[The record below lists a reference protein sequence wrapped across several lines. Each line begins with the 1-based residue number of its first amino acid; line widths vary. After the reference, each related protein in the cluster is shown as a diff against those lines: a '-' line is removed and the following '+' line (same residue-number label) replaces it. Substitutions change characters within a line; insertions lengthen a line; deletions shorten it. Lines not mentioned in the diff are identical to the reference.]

1 MNFKGSAELAFC
13 TIDRSSVRYSYVMFV
28 RTNYALVRSSRIC
41 DNLFGMSDSEPDTPV
56 GQMPVTGGRV
66 RQYANNAE
74 RARAWR
80 ERQKTRRAEN
90 IDDVAL
96 DPVLA
101 EASLAVLLDRLAE
114 VGRAHEATVG
124 ELIGRVED
132 AIGALAD
139 PEAVA
144 EALAG
149 ARAEAAR
156 QVAEAEE
163 RAIRASQA
171 KAAAE
176 AAARDATQDRI
187 DAEEAAN
194 TAWERTETLEAELTT
209 LRQDLETAKA
219 AGVEEARRHDE
230 ELDALRTVH
239 AEQLNETERQAE
251 ATIAEARDAARVAVE
266 EANAGR
272 DRAEGTATQLRA
284 ELEASKRA
292 GDEALAT
299 VRSEAAAART
309 ELAEQLTSRF
319 QAEKEAALAKADA
332 EITRAQVQAESTQEL
347 AENRASEIARLVSQV
362 DDLRADLRRARQET

>member
-1 MNFKGSAELAFC
+1 MP
-13 TIDRSSVRYSYVMFV
+13 
-28 RTNYALVRSSRIC
+28 
-41 DNLFGMSDSEPDTPV
+41 DSEQATPV
-56 GQMPVTGGRV
+56 GQIPVTGGRE
-66 RQYANNAE
+66 RRYANDAE

-80 ERQKTRRAEN
+80 ERQKARRTDAFEGGSTA
-90 IDDVAL
+90 VT
-96 DPVLA
+96 PELA

-124 ELIGRVED
+124 ELAGRVED

-176 AAARDATQDRI
+176 AAARDATQARI

-194 TAWERTETLEAELTT
+194 GAWERTETLEAEFTA
-209 LRQDLETAKA
+209 LRQELEAVCEGA
-219 AGVEEARRHDE
+219 AQEVRRHSE
-230 ELDALRTVH
+230 ELEALRAVH
-239 AEQLNETERQAE
+239 AEQLNETQRQAQDTVTKARE
-251 ATIAEARDAARVAVE
+251 AAGVAIA

-272 DRAEGTATQLRA
+272 DRAEGTATELRA
-284 ELEASKRA
+284 ELEAAARA
-292 GDEALAT
+292 AEAALASA
-299 VRSEAAAART
+299 RSEAAEART
-309 ELAEQLTSRF
+309 ELAEQLASRY
-319 QAEKEAALAKADA
+319 QAETETAQAKADA
-332 EITRAQVQAESTQEL
+332 EITRAQVRAEGAQEL
-347 AENRASEIARLVSQV
+347 AENRANEISRLIAQV
-362 DDLRADLRRARQET
+362 EDLRADLRRARDRNPE